1 MRFIAFIIAMCL
13 IAALCSCVKGWED
26 ISVMPPAKKVFIISK
41 RFTNPPEWV
50 GSTWKP
56 YKIVEHE
63 ILNVDFQPYENLKAD
78 TIISTC
84 SIDKV
89 DSSFK
94 IEIRS
99 YQVR

>member
-1 MRFIAFIIAMCL
+1 MRFIIFIIFLCFL
-13 IAALCSCVKGWED
+13 AALCSC
-26 ISVMPPAKKVFIISK
+26 AKSETIQPTSKRVFIISK
-41 RFTNPPEWV
+41 RFTNPPEWI

-63 ILNVDFQPYENLKAD
+63 ILNVDYQPYENLKAD

-99 YQVR
+99 YQVK